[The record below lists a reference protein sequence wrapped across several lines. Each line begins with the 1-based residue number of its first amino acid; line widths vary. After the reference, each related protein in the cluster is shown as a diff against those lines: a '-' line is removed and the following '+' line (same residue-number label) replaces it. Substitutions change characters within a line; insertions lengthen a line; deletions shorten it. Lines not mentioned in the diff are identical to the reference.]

1 MLKRKEEKEIYN
13 HIISNYKESHSL
25 KEFCNTVTDLFNEG
39 VQLFP
44 FKSKGQVKRSKK
56 KIINEFITQNSDL
69 KKIII
74 KDFDIYQKFSADE
87 INSLFQKSEIYNH
100 AFYKKNLNGFLKAQ
114 KINFNRKKREESV
127 KSMIRDHLEGF
138 YQNSKV
144 RLKKR
149 KIIYNVGPT
158 NSGKSYSALQAFEKA
173 NNACYLAPLRLLA
186 WEIFEKF
193 PNLKIDLITG
203 EERNINKE
211 STHTS
216 STIEM
221 ANFHKEYDV
230 AIIDEIQMIGDAK
243 RGWAWTKAFLMINA
257 DVIYLCGDESVLNLI
272 QKIVYITGD
281 NLEIVEHER
290 KTDLKLLPKVVPLSQ
305 LKKGD
310 ALVVFSRKD
319 IYYYKNIL
327 ENEYHKKVSVI
338 YGMLSPEVRKNE
350 AQRFVNEETD
360 IVISTD
366 AIGMGLNLPIKRV
379 IFSTLNKY
387 YNKKIHPLS
396 ISQLKQIGG
405 RAGRYGL
412 EDVGFVGLL
421 DQSYNSFNKYKDL
434 SEINSY
440 NQHFL
445 KRLKMELFANVP
457 EINKAFVGVDFEN
470 YMIINDKLKI
480 NMSIVEYLFFFKS
493 LKFKNDI
500 FIKSDIDDQME
511 VSSIILNQTDDIDH
525 KDFWNLSIAPVL
537 LRNEDHLNY
546 FETIVKN
553 FMNQENIFL
562 SHQKANDL
570 ENLEIALKKI
580 DLYLWLKNQTSSDL
594 FNESIENLNKI
605 KNSLVSSII
614 YLLTQN

>member
-100 AFYKKNLNGFLKAQ
+100 AFYKKNLNGFLKAH

-149 KIIYNVGPT
+149 KIIYNIGPT

-203 EERNINKE
+203 EERNISKE

-243 RGWAWTKAFLMINA
+243 RGWAWTKALLMINA

-272 QKIVYITGD
+272 QKIVDITGD
-281 NLEIVEHER
+281 ILEIVEHER

-360 IVISTD
+360 IIISTD

-562 SHQKANDL
+562 SLQKANDL